1 MNFSDIN
8 SPAELVKA
16 NEANSVKEFVNQLEE
31 LSPQEALAVCQMLTT
46 KLHKLHETM
55 AQKDDVTNPLG
66 WAKDAGLLEVAV
78 NILNNID
85 F

>member
-1 MNFSDIN
+1 MNLENIST
-8 SPAELVKA
+8 PADLARA
-16 NEANSVKEFVNQLEE
+16 NEANTVSQFVSQLDG

-46 KLHKLHETM
+46 KLHKLHVTM
-55 AQKDDVTNPLG
+55 AQRDDVTNPLG

-78 NILNNID
+78 NILNHID